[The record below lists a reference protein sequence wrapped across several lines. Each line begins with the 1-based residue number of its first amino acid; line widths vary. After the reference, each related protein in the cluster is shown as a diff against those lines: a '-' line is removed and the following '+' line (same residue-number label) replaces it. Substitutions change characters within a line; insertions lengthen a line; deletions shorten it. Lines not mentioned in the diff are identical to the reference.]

1 MLLFSLLRTGYRYW
15 RGQRPLVRDMQAM
28 VDYALR
34 RRKRGLPAIPQ
45 GLGGRLRGVGGGSAS
60 NRRMQELQERKLRR
74 TVEYAYRYVPFYRE
88 TMDEL
93 GLKPSDVQSLDDVRK
108 LPITRREHLAANPG
122 AFISTY
128 PGLVPTVTAQTGGTT
143 GRPLQIYLTTE
154 ELEYYATGE
163 AFTGLVDGFLG
174 PEEIYQT
181 HFTVDEAVESIILTR
196 AAQKAGTLMLTLG
209 TIGTLDD
216 HLESI
221 FRERNIP
228 GKKPK
233 VSALMISPSHLWAL
247 TRRAEELGVD
257 FSQSGLERINTGGAM
272 VSDDLKQ
279 RVKDTWG
286 IRLREGYGLTE
297 AFTCVAGECGY
308 SDRLHFSDMSGYA
321 EVLDPET
328 EQPVAPGEAGVLTMT
343 TFYPDRELMP
353 LLRYWT
359 ADMVILAPDRNCPCG
374 LPTTQFLDIVG
385 RADHMVKVGLQAFY
399 PQEIGD
405 SLLAFPELVRP
416 PRFTLRTEQREDAQY
431 ALLDVEVQGLLSEG
445 EREELARRIAEGIV
459 LSRYYQVKMGAVKL
473 EVSLRPEG
481 DIEHPFAYK
490 HRHAVFAPGAS
501 GVDST

>member
-1 MLLFSLLRTGYRYW
+1 MLAYV
-15 RGQRPLVRDMQAM
+15 RG
-28 VDYALR
+28 R
-34 RRKRGLPAIPQ
+34 RERGLPALPQ
-45 GLGGRLRGVGGGSAS
+45 GLSGRFQGMSGGSTF
-60 NRRMQELQERKLRR
+60 RRMRQLQERKLRK

-88 TMDEL
+88 TMDRAE
-93 GLKPSDVQSLDDVRK
+93 LKPADVRSLDDVHK
-108 LPITRREHLAANPG
+108 LPITRREQLAANTP

-143 GRPLQIYLTTE
+143 GRPLQIFLTTE
-154 ELEYYATGE
+154 ELEFYATGE

-174 PEEIYQT
+174 PQEIYQT

-209 TIGTLDD
+209 TTGTLDD

-221 FRERNIP
+221 FRERHIP
-228 GKKPK
+228 GKRPK
-233 VSALMISPSHLWAL
+233 VSGLMISPSHLWAL
-247 TRRAEELGVD
+247 TRRAMELGVD
-257 FSQSGLERINTGGAM
+257 FGESGLERINTGGAM

-279 RVKDTWG
+279 RVLDTWG

-297 AFTCVAGECGY
+297 AFTCVAGEC
-308 SDRLHFSDMSGYA
+308 SQHDRLHFSDMSGYA
-321 EVLDPET
+321 ELLDPET
-328 EQPVAPGEAGVLTMT
+328 EEPVTPGQPGVLTVT

-359 ADMVILAPDRNCPCG
+359 DDVIIEDPERSCPCA

-405 SLLAFPELVRP
+405 SLLAFSELVKP
-416 PRFTLRTEQREDAQY
+416 PRFTLRAEQREDAQY
-431 ALLDVEVQGLLSEG
+431 ALLDVEVQSSLSE
-445 EREELARRIAEGIV
+445 EEWEPLRQRIAEGIV

-481 DIEHPFAYK
+481 GIEHPFAYK
-490 HRHAVFAPGAS
+490 HRHAVFAEGS
-501 GVDST
+501 E